1 MTKTKLIPPCTYQGG
16 KQRYAKQIVD
26 IIFEEN
32 EINAETK
39 FYDLCCGSG
48 SITLELI
55 SRGVN
60 PKNITMIDKSMWGM
74 FYKQVGDGT
83 FDTDV
88 LREHLN
94 NIPSDKFLVQDYMKS
109 LAERE
114 TDDNDVYTYLLLQ
127 ASSFGGKQI
136 DMIDGEW
143 KHHGFR
149 SYWQPTETSARR
161 SPVNP
166 MQPTQDELLKRVC
179 RIVEECKGVNAVHD
193 DILNVEIEQN
203 ENTIVYIDPPYMNTT
218 SYNHDID
225 IVKLCESLRVRTYV
239 SESVTI
245 SERNYDLQLV
255 GAKGGITAKKNSR
268 TKEVLNVFN

>member
-1 MTKTKLIPPCTYQGG
+1 MKKTKLIPPCTYQGG

-88 LREHLN
+88 LKECLN
-94 NIPSDKFLVQDYMKS
+94 RIPSEKFLVQDYMKS

-114 TDDNDVYTYLLLQ
+114 TDDNDVYIYLLLQ
-127 ASSFGGKQI
+127 ASSFGGKQV
-136 DMIDGEW
+136 DMINGKW

-149 SYWQPTETSARR
+149 SYWQPTETSVRK

-193 DILNVEIEQN
+193 DILNVKIEHN
-203 ENTIVYIDPPYMNTT
+203 ENTIIYIDPPYMNTT

-225 IVKLCESLRVRTYV
+225 IVKLCESLRIRTYI
-239 SESVTI
+239 SESVAI